1 MSAEFSLR
9 LGEPSREC
17 LLDALEKAVD
27 RVLSS
32 VSLLEAGMVLR
43 ARLGE
48 SAVGLLYQ
56 LVDEL
61 VSEVV
66 PFDEIQAR
74 LAITAFG
81 AFETECGTGRS
92 STSEIV
98 PYTHWRD
105 LAVSQCWQPA
115 MISPRRTYPAIGCR
129 APRLRVNGRR
139 RERRFT
145 GEIADGPGQPPSG
158 LPPSL
163 NLETKAH
170 RAINPSVVR

>member
-1 MSAEFSLR
+1 MVIDTSSLIAIA
-9 LGEPSREC
+9 LGEPSREP
-17 LLDALEKAVD
+17 LLDALVTAAD

-48 SAVGLLYQ
+48 SAVSLLNQ

-81 AFETECGTGRS
+81 RFGKGMGHRAQLNFGDCA
-92 STSEIV
+92 V
-98 PYTHWRD
+98 YA
-105 LAVSQCWQPA
+105 LAVSRGEPVLATGDDFAATDLPC
-115 MISPRRTYPAIGCR
+115 Y
-129 APRLRVNGRR
+129 RL
-139 RERRFT
+139 
-145 GEIADGPGQPPSG
+145 
-158 LPPSL
+158 
-163 NLETKAH
+163 
-170 RAINPSVVR
+170 

>member
-1 MSAEFSLR
+1 MVIDTSALIAIA
-9 LGEPSREC
+9 LGEPSREP
-17 LLDALEKAVD
+17 LLDALVTAAD

-48 SAVGLLYQ
+48 SAVSLLNQ

-81 AFETECGTGRS
+81 RFGKGMGHRAQLNFGDCA
-92 STSEIV
+92 V
-98 PYTHWRD
+98 YA
-105 LAVSQCWQPA
+105 LAVSRGEPLLATGDDFAATDLPC
-115 MISPRRTYPAIGCR
+115 Y
-129 APRLRVNGRR
+129 RL
-139 RERRFT
+139 
-145 GEIADGPGQPPSG
+145 
-158 LPPSL
+158 
-163 NLETKAH
+163 
-170 RAINPSVVR
+170 